1 MEYKKICANYVEL
14 IKMANLYYDMVLVD
28 LDKDIPEDVKTKHSK
43 KYNQLMIDMS
53 EALKK

>member
-1 MEYKKICANYVEL
+1 MDNSNKLLDVITKQSQFILEIFN
-14 IKMANLYYDMVLVD
+14 
-28 LDKDIPEDVKTKHSK
+28 DKDIPEDVKTKHSK

>member
-1 MEYKKICANYVEL
+1 MENFNKLLDVITKQSQFILEL
-14 IKMANLYYDMVLVD
+14 FNDEGV
-28 LDKDIPEDVKTKHSK
+28 PEEVKTKHSK